1 MTTTIDRPTGENAA
15 TRVISANDGANIIIS
30 HGDYNVV
37 GTRPVRHDGVDKV
50 TGRATY
56 GGDTRLNGLLFGKV
70 LRSPHAP
77 ESSASTRPRH
87 VPLMVS
93 MPWSLP
99 PTFPLPRTARLT
111 LERVAAI
118 SST

>member
-70 LRSPHAP
+70 LRSPHA
-77 ESSASTRPRH
+77 H
-87 VPLMVS
+87 
-93 MPWSLP
+93 
-99 PTFPLPRTARLT
+99 ARIKDAVLDRVVAIVGLGLEDLGHGAANDLLGAQNTKLHT
-111 LERVAAI
+111 LD
-118 SST
+118 